1 MFDSYSTA
9 VNEDYHQIV
18 NGSCKDTFS
27 MNETAWQN
35 TYNNPPTVLVQDYY
49 KCKYTLQNS
58 VINAI
63 GVGSGTAAALIPAAI
78 IIWIIII
85 QSCGFKKAVLRKEL
99 YTERE
104 LDHAKNWW
112 ATQMLIM
119 RDLHFTRKRTNGP
132 PLNAAT
138 KAFVDLMLDS
148 DHNVEVSQH
157 TLSRH
162 HTYSYHT
169 YSQYRILETTSHQRI
184 LSSHFVNT
192 SLSIYSL
199 CLSITSHQELAGDH
213 DFYHYRGGGDKEI
226 KVPQRNPNYQS
237 GKVYAAPNDEDDA
250 APGGG
255 DVEMPDANQK
265 VALFSIA
272 CPSITN

>member
-169 YSQYRILETTSHQRI
+169 YSQYRILETTSYQRI
-184 LSSHFVNT
+184 LSSYFSTLLFQSILCVCLLRHTRNWRVIMT
-192 SLSIYSL
+192 SI
-199 CLSITSHQELAGDH
+199 ITEEE
-213 DFYHYRGGGDKEI
+213 EI
-226 KVPQRNPNYQS
+226 KRSKFHNEIPIINREKYMLHQMMKMMLHQ
-237 GKVYAAPNDEDDA
+237 
-250 APGGG
+250 
-255 DVEMPDANQK
+255 VEVMSRCRMQIK
-265 VALFSIA
+265 R
-272 CPSITN
+272 